1 MVMGNPRKRARQAC
15 VACNSRRVKCDIA
28 DKVPCTNCA
37 SANVKCTLRESRRGK
52 HPRISRRSRVKDT
65 SSTEPENGPALKES
79 PSDNGQTLPHP
90 DDVAASEVLATLARD
105 RPAANSGRQ
114 PVSNDGRQD
123 ETLNATSIVSYD
135 DTRPEDEGAE
145 VYLGE
150 SSSIRFVRN
159 DATVPQKS
167 GPVVPNRL
175 RLIHRIPNAVKAES
189 LVPEWEAE
197 RRRLRINTLRA
208 EGAFTFPKAEAV
220 DTLLTAF
227 FRWFHPCFAVVDEAE
242 IWAGYRQG
250 TLSPLLLNAILF
262 VAVIHCD
269 EETLSQVGLENRR
282 RSKYTFYN
290 KAKDIYDAD
299 YEKMKLPV
307 IQALFL
313 MSFWRAG
320 ALLEKDAR
328 HWLGAAITL
337 SQMKALHRSA
347 GTAKTQ
353 LEKLRRRVWW
363 SLYVRERQCAASLGL
378 PHRIRD
384 EDCDCAPLDA
394 GDFEYAYSSATPAN
408 LARSITTYQTSM
420 VSLAR
425 KLGKIVH
432 SGYLPGR
439 SLTPAQKTS
448 MKDELTTW
456 KRQLPECMQLDNEL
470 EYMPNFLASMLHLG
484 YNNLLILLY
493 RSSYPGHESES
504 SDGTGSIALQAAA
517 RNSRIIEDMVA
528 AGGFWHAQLHV
539 VTNIFNTLCIHT
551 INLRYADGAMRS
563 IAEHRAKVC
572 LLGLQEIQESW
583 EVKNW
588 VLQLFFQYLDRSTAA
603 RLQLGEEGYSVSGAE
618 KSGDRSRRKQQPGT
632 EVPQSQDLAPLL
644 NLEQNNS
651 TGFDGT
657 DTPWTWSNEEQDHF
671 LFSQIEN
678 NFTFGEYK
686 VFDWSSEYTFSN
698 MLPELGALGETT

>member
-1 MVMGNPRKRARQAC
+1 
-15 VACNSRRVKCDIA
+15 
-28 DKVPCTNCA
+28 
-37 SANVKCTLRESRRGK
+37 
-52 HPRISRRSRVKDT
+52 
-65 SSTEPENGPALKES
+65 
-79 PSDNGQTLPHP
+79 
-90 DDVAASEVLATLARD
+90 
-105 RPAANSGRQ
+105 
-114 PVSNDGRQD
+114 
-123 ETLNATSIVSYD
+123 
-135 DTRPEDEGAE
+135 
-145 VYLGE
+145 
-150 SSSIRFVRN
+150 
-159 DATVPQKS
+159 
-167 GPVVPNRL
+167 
-175 RLIHRIPNAVKAES
+175 VKAES

-197 RRRLRINTLRA
+197 RRRARINTLRA
-208 EGAFTFPKAEAV
+208 EGAFTFPKTEAV
-220 DTLLTAF
+220 DTLLKAF
-227 FRWFHPCFAVVDEAE
+227 FRWFHPCFAVVDETD
-242 IWAGYRQG
+242 IWAAHRQG
-250 TLSPLLLNAILF
+250 TLSPLLLHAILF

-269 EETLSQVGLENRR
+269 EETLSRIGLENRR

-299 YEKMKLPV
+299 YEKRKLPV

-328 HWLGAAITL
+328 HWIGAAITL
-337 SQMKALHRSA
+337 SQTKALHRSA

-394 GDFEYAYSSATPAN
+394 SDFEYAFCSSTPTQ
-408 LARSITTYQTSM
+408 LAKSYMAYQTGM
-420 VSLAR
+420 VSLAN
-425 KLGKIVH
+425 KLGQVVH

-439 SLTPAQKTS
+439 SLTPAQRTS
-448 MKDELTTW
+448 MKDDLTNW
-456 KRQLPECMQLDNEL
+456 KKQLPDTMQLDNDL
-470 EYMPNFLASMLHLG
+470 GDMPGFLASMLHLG

-493 RSSYPGHESES
+493 RSSYPGHESDT
-504 SDGTGSIALQAAA
+504 SDSAGSIALQAAA
-517 RNSRIIEDMVA
+517 RNSRIIEDMLA

-572 LLGLQEIQESW
+572 LLGLQEIQKSW

-603 RLQLGEEGYSVSGAE
+603 RLQLGEEGYSVVAAE
-618 KSGDRSRRKQQPGT
+618 KNGERSRRKVQPGN
-632 EVPQSQDLAPLL
+632 ELPQQDFPQML
-644 NLEQNNS
+644 NMDQNS
-651 TGFDGT
+651 SAGFDNG
-657 DTPWTWSNEEQDHF
+657 DNQWTWSNEEQDQF

-698 MLPELGALGETT
+698 MLPELGALEEMT